1 MNPKIIVGIVVAAF
15 VGVVGIIA
23 LSDQSL
29 ISDILEEGIFSKLDT
44 EAQILPIEIELDDLS
59 VLEVTERAVTLEIK
73 FKVTNPN
80 NRSVILQYI
89 TYELFEQDLRVDAGE
104 IGARFAG
111 FIATSNYF
119 VILNDAPTFL
129 SEKITIKNTGNT
141 PEFWSALMNNTPEWT
156 VKGEAFFNLSSM
168 TRGGENQVTFEF
180 TK

>member
-1 MNPKIIVGIVVAAF
+1 VVITIAAFAGVVWIVGF
-15 VGVVGIIA
+15 SGQSL
-23 LSDQSL
+23 LSD
-29 ISDILEEGIFSKLDT
+29 ISEEGIFSKSDI
-44 EAQILPIEIELDDLS
+44 EAQILPIEIELDDIS
-59 VLEVTERAVTLEIK
+59 ILEIREKAATLKIK

-80 NRSVILQYI
+80 YKSVILQFI
-89 TYELFEQDLRVDAGE
+89 KYELFEQDLRVSAGT
-104 IGARFAG
+104 IGSRPEG
-111 FIATSNYF
+111 FVASSNYF
-119 VILNDAPTFL
+119 TILNDAPTFL

>member
-1 MNPKIIVGIVVAAF
+1 MNPKIIVGIAVVAF

-44 EAQILPIEIELDDLS
+44 EPQILPIEIELDDLS
-59 VLEVTERAVTLEIK
+59 ILEVTEKAVTLEIK

-111 FIATSNYF
+111 FVATSNYF
-119 VILNDAPTFL
+119 TILSDTPTIL

-156 VKGEAFFNLSSM
+156 VKGKAFFNLSSM
-168 TRGGENQVTFEF
+168 TRGGENEITFEF